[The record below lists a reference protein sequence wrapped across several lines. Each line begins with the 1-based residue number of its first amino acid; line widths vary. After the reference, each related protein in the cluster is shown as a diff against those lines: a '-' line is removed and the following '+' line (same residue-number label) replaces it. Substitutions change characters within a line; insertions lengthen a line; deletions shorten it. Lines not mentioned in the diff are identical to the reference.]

1 MGKENRGDTG
11 LQESLWLEISEKTD
25 CQSVS
30 KRLPTIHQREGR
42 RQGPLNYILMG
53 TNQRGFSLLRGMI
66 EPQKTSK

>member
-30 KRLPTIHQREGR
+30 KHLPTIPEREGR
-42 RQGPLNYILMG
+42 RQVPLNYILMG
-53 TNQRGFSLLRGMI
+53 TNQRVFSLLRGMI